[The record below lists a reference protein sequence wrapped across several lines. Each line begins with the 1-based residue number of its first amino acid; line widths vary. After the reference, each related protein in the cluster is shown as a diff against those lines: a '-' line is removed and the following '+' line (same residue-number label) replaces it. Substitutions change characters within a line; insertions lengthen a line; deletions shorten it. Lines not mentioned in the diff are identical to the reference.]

1 VLDLDQPIVAVEG
14 QTDALNDLER
24 KIAKFEHAIILS
36 KFRRRSGAAAE
47 VRLVEIA
54 PSAAYDCCPF

>member
-1 VLDLDQPIVAVEG
+1 VLDLEQPVVAVER
-14 QTDALNDLER
+14 QTDVLNDLER

-36 KFRRRSGAAAE
+36 KFRRRSSAAAE

-54 PSAAYDCCPF
+54 PSAVYDCCPI